1 MILSRR
7 LGFAIVL
14 IPRSGTTAITAAC
27 EKVLRPGE
35 ILRIKHLTAASMAGH
50 LQGLRVISIHR
61 NPWARIY
68 SEWWVYRRN
77 VEAEPEFE
85 PWAHAFVERWAKSEF
100 ENFVVEKYLST
111 RRLGWYSSRG
121 FWPYYCHAPG
131 SIELVTDPWPFED
144 LATRWAAFADSQ
156 GLPPLEV
163 RNVASKGDYRDA
175 YSPALRDEIGAWAA
189 WEIERFGYDFSRGE
203 SNGALLSRGGEH
215 GGLVRARSAQ
225 SDSID
230 Q

>member
-27 EKVLRPGE
+27 QRALRPGE
-35 ILRIKHLTAASMAGH
+35 ILRNKHLTAASMAGH

-68 SEWWVYRRN
+68 SEWWLHRRN
-77 VEAEPEFE
+77 FQTGREFE
-85 PWAHAFVERWAKSEF
+85 SWANELVKHWATSAFEE
-100 ENFVVEKYLST
+100 FVVEKYLSS
-111 RRLGWYSSRG
+111 RRLGWYSSPG

-144 LATRWAAFADSQ
+144 LPARWDAFAKSH
-156 GLPPLEV
+156 GLPALDV
-163 RNVASKGDYRDA
+163 LNAASHGDYREA
-175 YSPALRDEIGAWAA
+175 YTPALRDEVGAWAA
-189 WEIERFGYDFSRGE
+189 WEIERFKYDFARGE
-203 SNGALLSRGGEH
+203 SNRALSPGG
-215 GGLVRARSAQ
+215 G
-225 SDSID
+225 
-230 Q
+230 